1 MSDVDAITVPPKR
14 PWGFVWHYLSLYPGW
29 YWSIA
34 LLQIGAAMTA
44 TLMPYAIG
52 RITGAVSEGVW
63 DNVDLWQAS
72 LPALGLLSGLAVAQM
87 LFARGATLCMIMVRP
102 QQKIRIIRELF
113 AYLQQHSPRYFSEH
127 FAGSLAHRISEGS
140 IGLLEITWSLVVE
153 MLPILVVLITSLV
166 LLTLASPWLGLGL
179 LLWVGAYSWLAFVLS
194 RKAQVLASSH
204 AQARSVTT
212 GKIVDAVGNLSSIRL
227 FARQG
232 FELDYLTRYQNEE
245 KQAAQRSFFYQEK
258 IRLLQDS
265 LSVVLRVGLVVLALY
280 LWHVGKIDVGQL
292 VMVATLGLMIVAQC
306 SFLSMQ
312 FMHFFEFIGNIE
324 NSINTL
330 LQPHEMPDRDNAVP
344 ARIEKGSIHFRDVS
358 FGYTPDKPIFK
369 HFNLDIRAGQRVGI
383 VGFSGSGKSTLLS
396 LLLRS
401 YDPQSGTIEVD
412 GLDIQGMTQQ
422 SLHTH
427 IALIP
432 QEPGLFHRS
441 LRENIGYGDV
451 NASDAQIILA
461 AKRAHAHA
469 FITQMPEGYEALIG
483 ERGVKLSGGQRQ
495 RIAIA
500 RALLKN
506 APIMVL
512 DEATASLDSET
523 ESLIQGSLDD
533 IMADK
538 TVLVVAHRLST
549 IAHLDR
555 IVVLDKGQ
563 IVEDGSH
570 SQLLERRGLYYRLW
584 QRQSDGL
591 LSETDDEKHDSLV
604 IH

>member
-72 LPALGLLSGLAVAQM
+72 LPALGLLFGLAVAQM

-330 LQPHEMPDRDNAVP
+330 LQPHEMPDRHNAVP

-358 FGYTPDKPIFK
+358 FGYTLDKPIFK

-469 FITQMPEGYEALIG
+469 FIVQMPEGYEALIG

>member
-72 LPALGLLSGLAVAQM
+72 LPALGLLFGLAVAQM

-369 HFNLDIRAGQRVGI
+369 HFTLDIRAGQRVGI

>member
-72 LPALGLLSGLAVAQM
+72 LPALGLLFGLAVAQM

-358 FGYTPDKPIFK
+358 FGYTLDKPIFK